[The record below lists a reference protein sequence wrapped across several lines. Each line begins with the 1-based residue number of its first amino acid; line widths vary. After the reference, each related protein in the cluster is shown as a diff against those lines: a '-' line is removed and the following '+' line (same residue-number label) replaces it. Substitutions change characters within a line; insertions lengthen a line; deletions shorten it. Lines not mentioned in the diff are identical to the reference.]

1 MVESC
6 FVQSLCQVK
15 TYGLPPRR
23 RNKQTNVHNSI
34 IALPNGGSHII
45 GLFDIEKSAQPQF
58 FGPMW
63 VITHSPSTFRSS
75 GVLTKI
81 ATTTLMCIKPMLL
94 LKSTYYHYY
103 LTYTKKGAQFEWG
116 KIEEVYSLMRYARR
130 WIVPLYFSI
139 LEVLC
144 TLITLSW

>member
-1 MVESC
+1 MKAASC
-6 FVQSLCQVK
+6 NHYAKSRLN
-15 TYGLPPRR
+15 YGLPPRR

-94 LKSTYYHYY
+94 LKST
-103 LTYTKKGAQFEWG
+103 TTFNEKGAHIKWG
-116 KIEEVYSLMRYARR
+116 KIEEVNRSIGYARCLT
-130 WIVPLYFSI
+130 VPFYYNI
-139 LEVLC
+139 LERSSIP
-144 TLITLSW
+144 LITLSW

>member
-1 MVESC
+1 MKAASC
-6 FVQSLCQVK
+6 NHYAKSRLN
-15 TYGLPPRR
+15 YGLPPRR

-94 LKSTYYHYY
+94 LKSTSYHYY
-103 LTYTKKGAQFEWG
+103 LLRKGGTHRMG
-116 KIEEVYSLMRYARR
+116 KERRGIRSMRYARCPT
-130 WIVPLYFSI
+130 VPFYYNI
-139 LEVLC
+139 LERSSIP
-144 TLITLSW
+144 LITLSW